1 MKKQKNTK
9 VVEPQALA
17 TGIYKKRVWPWL
29 LILVSIL
36 IVAAFIALIAI
47 EFFNAPRCENHTC
60 ETFLE
65 YAIHYNPFLM
75 IACAFVLIVILCVII
90 SVRKRYL
97 TVTATTLTFKKG
109 RKVVEIPIDYIKSI
123 DTGASSITV
132 KLPYKKF
139 KIAKLKNK
147 TEVYDV
153 IASQMKV
160 LAEAPTAPAKTIF
173 TPISNEAIINAEG
186 KLAYFKKLYDSKLIT
201 FEQYEKYI
209 TQSLRTNSI
218 I

>member
-97 TVTATTLTFKKG
+97 TVTATTLTFKKDV
-109 RKVVEIPIDYIKSI
+109 RLLKFRLITLRVLTLVLPALSLSSPIKS
-123 DTGASSITV
+123 SRLLS
-132 KLPYKKF
+132 
-139 KIAKLKNK
+139 
-147 TEVYDV
+147 
-153 IASQMKV
+153 
-160 LAEAPTAPAKTIF
+160 
-173 TPISNEAIINAEG
+173 
-186 KLAYFKKLYDSKLIT
+186 
-201 FEQYEKYI
+201 
-209 TQSLRTNSI
+209 
-218 I
+218 